1 MTIRRPISTSS
12 PTMIVSAFTGSTRS
26 SSGTANMCAML
37 DEALAW
43 AAANRAELYSRWLE
57 YSEQE

>member
-1 MTIRRPISTSS
+1 
-12 PTMIVSAFTGSTRS
+12 
-26 SSGTANMCAML
+26 ML